1 MSDATKT
8 EMARAAAE
16 AEYRA
21 QALQACEMAGRGIG
35 QVYDRLKAGYPVDP
49 IVMDVLVVQKYIND
63 AAFTLMDMKKTL
75 GEVAPAEA
83 GNTSSIVVV

>member
-1 MSDATKT
+1 MPDANKT
-8 EMARAAAE
+8 EMARVAAE

-35 QVYDRLKAGYPVDP
+35 QVYDRLKAGYPAGP

-63 AAFTLMDMKKTL
+63 AAFTLMDMEKTL
-75 GEVAPAEA
+75 GAVEQGA
-83 GNTSSIVVV
+83 GSSSGIVVA